1 MKARNKA
8 LFSRFRNFFES
19 ITPEDR
25 VAVIHHTDP
34 DGVCSGVIVSKLIE
48 RLRGRKIDFRHNQ
61 KGNIHFI
68 TPQTYNK
75 LKSRKINKVIITDLT
90 VDDFPE
96 FVKRAEKFADI
107 LVLDHHQIHHNLNS
121 KKIVMIKPQMFCD
134 ILPNKYPA
142 SKLSYDLGSTLAD
155 LSDLD
160 WVAAIGLIG
169 DIATEPWGKW
179 IKNVFKKYKINLNKD
194 FFKTKLGEA
203 SILISSAES
212 YNIKNVK
219 LCFDLIYN
227 AKSYKDVLK
236 SKLTKFRKVIDD
248 ELNYYIKNIKK
259 LSVFEKDFIYYEIK
273 PKYHSK
279 SPLSTILGLKYP
291 HKSVIIVDM
300 RQNPISAS
308 ARRKDA
314 KVKINKV
321 LEHALKGI
329 KGASAGGHIVSAG
342 AVIPRKDFQKFKIK
356 LLKILKKGGE

>member
-8 LFSRFRNFFES
+8 LLNRFRKFFES
-19 ITPEDR
+19 ISPEDR

-34 DGVCSGVIVSKLIE
+34 DGVCSGVIVSKLVE
-48 RLRGRKIDFRHNQ
+48 RLRGRKIDLRHNQ

-68 TPQTYNK
+68 TPQTYRK
-75 LKSRKINKVIITDLT
+75 LKSRKINKVVITDLA

-96 FVKRAEKFADI
+96 LVKRIEKFADI
-107 LVLDHHQIHHNLNS
+107 LILDHHPIYHNLNS
-121 KKIVMIKPQMFCD
+121 KKVVMVKPQMFCD
-134 ILPNKYPA
+134 VIPNKYPA
-142 SKLSYDLGSTLAD
+142 SKLSYDLGSMLTD

-169 DIATEPWGKW
+169 DIATEPWNKW
-179 IKNVFKKYKINLNKD
+179 IKNVFKKYKISMNKD

-203 SILISSAES
+203 SIIISSAES
-212 YNIKNVK
+212 YDVKNVK
-219 LCFDLIYN
+219 LCFALMCK

-259 LSVFEKDFIYYEIK
+259 LAVFEKDFIYYEVK

-291 HKSVIIVDM
+291 HKSVIIVDV
-300 RQNPISAS
+300 RQNPVSVS

-314 KVKINKV
+314 KVKINTV
-321 LEHALKGI
+321 LERALKGI

-342 AVIPRKDFQKFKIK
+342 ALIPRKDFQKFKIK
-356 LLKILKKGGE
+356 LFKILKKGGE

>member
-8 LFSRFRNFFES
+8 LLNRFRKFFES
-19 ITPEDR
+19 ISKKDR

-34 DGVCSGVIVSKLIE
+34 DGVCSGVIVSKLVE
-48 RLRGRKIDFRHNQ
+48 RLRGKKIDLRHNQ

-68 TPQTYNK
+68 TPQTYSK

-90 VDDFPE
+90 VDDFPGI
-96 FVKRAEKFADI
+96 VKRVEKFADI
-107 LVLDHHQIHHNLNS
+107 LILDHHQVYHNLNS
-121 KKIVMIKPQMFCD
+121 KKTVMIKPQMFCD
-134 ILPNKYPA
+134 VLPNKYPA
-142 SKLSYDLGSTLAD
+142 SKLSYDLCSTLVD

-169 DIATEPWGKW
+169 DIATEPWAKW
-179 IKNVFKKYKINLNKD
+179 IKNVFKRYKISPNKD

-212 YNIKNVK
+212 YDIKNVK
-219 LCFDLIYN
+219 LCFALMYG
-227 AKSYKDVLK
+227 AKSYRDVLK
-236 SKLTKFRKVIDD
+236 SKLAKFRKVIDD
-248 ELNYYIKNIKK
+248 ELHYYIKNIKK
-259 LSVFEKDFIYYEIK
+259 LSVFEKDFIYYEVK

-291 HKSVIIVDM
+291 HKSVIIVDV
-300 RQNPISAS
+300 RQNPVSVS

-314 KVKINKV
+314 KVKINEV
-321 LEHALKGI
+321 LGHALKGI

-342 AVIPRKDFQKFKIK
+342 ALVPRKDFQKFKIK
-356 LLKILKKGGE
+356 LFKILKKRR